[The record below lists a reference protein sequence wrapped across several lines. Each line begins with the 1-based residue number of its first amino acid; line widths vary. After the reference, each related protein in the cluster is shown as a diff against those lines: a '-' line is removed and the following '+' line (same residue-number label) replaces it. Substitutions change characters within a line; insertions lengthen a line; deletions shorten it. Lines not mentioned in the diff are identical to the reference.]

1 MAQWIRICLLKLG
14 TRVPS
19 LVRGD
24 STCQGVTKL
33 VRQQLL
39 SSSSSASV
47 LQRLRPARLE
57 PALGIKK
64 SHRPEKP
71 VDHEEEEPLRVTT
84 RESPQE
90 ATKTP
95 RNQKTFYSKKIKI
108 TMKNTLKSVT
118 VHTFANVFL

>member
-1 MAQWIRICLLKLG
+1 MVQWIRICLPKLG

-24 STCQGVTKL
+24 CTCYGVTKL
-33 VRQQLL
+33 VHQELL
-39 SSSSSASV
+39 SSSSTASV

-95 RNQKTFYSKKIKI
+95 RSQKTFYSKKIKS
-108 TMKNTLKSVT
+108 TMKNTPKSVT
-118 VHTFANVFL
+118 VHPFANVFL